1 MDSDK
6 IGAFIKK
13 LRIEN
18 NMSQNDLAEKIPIG
32 RNAISKW
39 ECGRTIPDSST
50 ILILSDI
57 FGVSTDEIMCGEY
70 KTKDNEKEVVDIH
83 LQIYDD
89 RNTIKKQLKTRTKI
103 LLGSV
108 FLLIFAIFTFLAY
121 YFFNSYDS
129 VKIYTIESNDDKIY
143 LTDGAIVLTGENIYF
158 RLGNINGIAE
168 ESISKI
174 IVYYYYN
181 NTKRKIY
188 ESDSAKDGL
197 IRDYYEYNEYFEV
210 KNKDVLFNS
219 LYADIYFEKD
229 FKTIKLIM
237 KEDYSNKRFFFQ
249 KHKSVLPEHVEPI
262 NIKNQNV
269 IEYIREKFTLEKESS
284 IYQYKIKRKKINYDI
299 FYSDDTNI
307 LTILWKDKMQ
317 NYSIEYSFANRIVFY
332 KKSDNSLNVLDSCS
346 YEEQNQFSNCDISII
361 DTYNALMNEIIKG
374 RS

>member
-1 MDSDK
+1 
-6 IGAFIKK
+6 
-13 LRIEN
+13 
-18 NMSQNDLAEKIPIG
+18 
-32 RNAISKW
+32 
-39 ECGRTIPDSST
+39 
-50 ILILSDI
+50 
-57 FGVSTDEIMCGEY
+57 MCGEY

-129 VKIYTIESNDDKIY
+129 VKIYTIESKDDKIY

-262 NIKNQNV
+262 NINNQNIDCSFGQNDNAEV
-269 IEYIREKFTLEKESS
+269 VCRLDNIVLEKIVQGNQTFQGAFMSGS
-284 IYQYKIKRKKINYDI
+284 MTARGNFKNIRMLDPVPSVIRDYVRT
-299 FYSDDTNI
+299 SDVE
-307 LTILWKDKMQ
+307 LRQ
-317 NYSIEYSFANRIVFY
+317 
-332 KKSDNSLNVLDSCS
+332 
-346 YEEQNQFSNCDISII
+346 NCDNLSAVLNEMCK
-361 DTYNALMNEIIKG
+361 DTLKKDRLLKVVRGLPENDVKDIEFITMI
-374 RS
+374 